1 MNSIKT
7 LIVLIILALLVSM
20 NACETTPKSQSGSSA
35 QTYGVKGGI
44 SRGGDSS
51 GVPWDAYWAP

>member
-7 LIVLIILALLVSM
+7 LIILFILALLVSM
-20 NACETTPKSQSGSSA
+20 SACETTPKSQSGSSA

-44 SRGGDSS
+44 SRGGNSS
-51 GVPWDAYWAP
+51 DVPWDAYWAP